1 MLELPSLVGNSSLLP
16 FSEEQLGAYSVK
28 GVPDASFQEEKQDAL
43 NRFEGEHFSLK
54 IFVFIKRDNLV
65 AA

>member
-1 MLELPSLVGNSSLLP
+1 MGNSSLLP
-16 FSEEQLGAYSVK
+16 FSEEQLRAYSVK
-28 GVPDASFQEEKQDAL
+28 RVTAASFQEEKQDAL

-54 IFVFIKRDNLV
+54 IFVLIKRDDLV

>member
-28 GVPDASFQEEKQDAL
+28 RVTAVSFQEEKQDAL
-43 NRFEGEHFSLK
+43 NRFEREHFSLK
-54 IFVFIKRDNLV
+54 IFVLIKRDDLV